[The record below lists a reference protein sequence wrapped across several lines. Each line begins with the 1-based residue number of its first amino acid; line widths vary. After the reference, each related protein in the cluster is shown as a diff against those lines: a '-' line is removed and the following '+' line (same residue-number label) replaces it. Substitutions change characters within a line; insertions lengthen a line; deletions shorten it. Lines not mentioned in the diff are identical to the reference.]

1 MARAFIALLLLLLPE
16 SLSGQTWNDPQVN
29 QLIRRAIA
37 LRESP
42 PQDTLLRSYQSR
54 AHGFVFYLVQFG
66 VGFPDPPRIAK
77 ADELDV
83 EVYWE
88 PPDLSKQR
96 IVAWRSQTFLPQT
109 VTYHRDH
116 LGIVTNNYGPVIR
129 IGDGDEVRDAVHPLS
144 IEGLDEY
151 DFALGDTIT
160 LKTPKGPIDVL
171 AVQVKPRSLKR
182 PLVVGTLYLE
192 RRTAAL
198 VRFQFSFTPAAYR
211 GAEIED
217 ISVVVEQSLLE
228 DKWWLPYQQEIEI
241 RRRASAFEFPVR
253 SIIRGKWQID
263 DYDFTV
269 PFPPEL
275 RSAPQFGGLP
285 TPRPD
290 TARWTTPLRI
300 TAEGAQ
306 PFNRVEFDDLKAK
319 AEALV
324 SHHVIEGL
332 PRNRIGTTA
341 VSDLIRV
348 NRVQGLALGFGWGLQ
363 FNGGF
368 TVRSSLG
375 YGMSD
380 HRITAGFAGSLQR
393 GANQWSVL
401 GRRAIRDFGDEPVV
415 SGAVNSLLAQEAGK
429 DLGDYVLGEEIG
441 AGFRRR
447 LDPRWSLDLGARW
460 ERTSTVATRA
470 SPISGTYRANADLGS
485 GTYWV
490 GRAAMTLAGRGAIDR
505 SDLKA
510 TFGLEFGT
518 GESEY
523 LRANLRTDGSIPT
536 PVGHLRLRTL
546 AGLATHGLPKSRSF
560 AIGGRGT
567 LQPEPIRG
575 YGGREIFVMQ
585 LEWRLSVPVPAVG
598 LGPFA
603 STGRQAIL
611 APFLAVGWAGD
622 AIEGLQWQ
630 SSHGARPVAGV
641 ALELL
646 QNLLRLELGTVL
658 RDRNLLVDG
667 KRPRR
672 LFRLTVDVAPEWWPI
687 L

>member
-1 MARAFIALLLLLLPE
+1 MLLLPGP
-16 SLSGQTWNDPQVN
+16 LAGQSWNEPQVN
-29 QLIRRAIA
+29 QLIRRAIL

-42 PQDTLLRSYQSR
+42 PSDTLLKSYRSR
-54 AHGFVFYLVQFG
+54 AHGFVFYLIQFG

-88 PPDLSKQR
+88 PPDQSKQR
-96 IVAWRSQTFLPQT
+96 IVAWRDQTFLPQT
-109 VTYHRDH
+109 MTYHRDH

-171 AVQVKPRSLKR
+171 AIQVKPRNLKR

-198 VRFQFSFTPAAYR
+198 VRFQFSFTPSAYR

-217 ISVVVEQSLLE
+217 ISVVVEQSLME
-228 DKWWLPYQQEIEI
+228 ERWWLPYRQQIEI
-241 RRRASAFEFPVR
+241 RRRASVFEFPAR
-253 SIIRGKWQID
+253 TIIRGQWEID

-269 PFPPEL
+269 AMPPEV
-275 RSAPQFGGLP
+275 RAAPEFGGLGAP
-285 TPRPD
+285 APD

-300 TAEGAQ
+300 TAEAAE
-306 PFNRVEFDDLKAK
+306 PFNRREFDDLKTN

-324 SHHVIEGL
+324 SRHVIEGL
-332 PRNRIGTTA
+332 PRSRLGTTA
-341 VSDLIRV
+341 LSDLVRV
-348 NRVQGLALGFGWGLQ
+348 NRVQGLALGTGIGLN

-368 TVRSSLG
+368 AVRGALG
-375 YGMSD
+375 YGISD
-380 HRITAGFAGSLQR
+380 HRITAGLTASLLR
-393 GANQWSVL
+393 GANQWSIL

-415 SGAVNSLLAQEAGK
+415 SGAVNSFLAQESGK
-429 DLGDYVLGEEIG
+429 DLGDYVLSEEIG
-441 AGFRRR
+441 IGLRRR

-460 ERTSTVATRA
+460 DRTSTVQTRA

-490 GRAAMTLAGRGAIDR
+490 GRASVTLAGRGAIDR

-510 TFGLEFGT
+510 TFGLELGT
-518 GESEY
+518 GETEY
-523 LRANLRTDGSIPT
+523 IRANLRTDGSIPA
-536 PVGHLRLRTL
+536 PLGHLRLRTL
-546 AGLATHGLPKSRSF
+546 AGMATSGLPRARSF

-575 YGGREIFVMQ
+575 YGGREVLALQ
-585 LEWRLSVPVPAVG
+585 LEWRLRVPVPSVG

-603 STGRQAIL
+603 STGNQVTI
-611 APFLAVGWAGD
+611 APFAAVGWAGGEI
-622 AIEGLQWQ
+622 AGLQWR
-630 SSHGARPVAGV
+630 SSQGARPVVGV

-646 QNLLRLELGTVL
+646 QNLLRLEIGTVL
-658 RDRNLLVDG
+658 RDRNLVIDG
-667 KRPRR
+667 KRTRR
-672 LFRLTVDVAPEWWPI
+672 LIRFTIDVAPEWWPI

>member
-1 MARAFIALLLLLLPE
+1 MARALVALLLLLLPE
-16 SLSGQTWNDPQVN
+16 SLAGQTWNDPQVS
-29 QLIRRAIA
+29 QLIRRAIL

-42 PQDTLLRSYQSR
+42 PSDTLLRSYRSR
-54 AHGFVFYLVQFG
+54 AHGFVFYLIQFG

-88 PPDLSKQR
+88 PPDQSKQR
-96 IVAWRSQTFLPQT
+96 IVAWRDQTFLPAT
-109 VTYHRDH
+109 MTYHRDH
-116 LGIVTNNYGPVIR
+116 LGIVTNNYGPIIR
-129 IGDGDEVRDAVHPLS
+129 IGEGDEVRDAVHPLS
-144 IEGLDEY
+144 LEGLDEY

-160 LKTPKGPIDVL
+160 FRTPKGPIDVL
-171 AVQVKPRSLKR
+171 AVQVKPRDLSR

-228 DKWWLPYQQEIEI
+228 EKWWLPYRQEIEI
-241 RRRASAFEFPVR
+241 RRRASMFEFPAR
-253 SIIRGKWQID
+253 SIIRGKWDIG

-269 PFPPEL
+269 PMPPEL
-275 RSAPQFGGLP
+275 KSAPEFGGLAAP
-285 TPRPD
+285 APD
-290 TARWTTPLRI
+290 TARWTTPLR
-300 TAEGAQ
+300 TSAEEAE
-306 PFNRVEFDDLKAK
+306 PFNRREFDDLKTS

-324 SHHVIEGL
+324 SRHMIEGL
-332 PRNRIGTTA
+332 PRSRVGTTA
-341 VSDLIRV
+341 VSDLVRV
-348 NRVQGLALGFGWGLQ
+348 NRVQGLALGFGWGFQ

-368 TVRSSLG
+368 ALRGSLG
-375 YGMSD
+375 YGLSD
-380 HRITAGFAGSLQR
+380 QRVTAGLTASLLR

-415 SGAVNSLLAQEAGK
+415 SGAVNSLLAQESGK

-441 AGFRRR
+441 VGFRRR

-460 ERTSTVATRA
+460 ERTSTVVTRA
-470 SPISGTYRANADLGS
+470 SPISGTYRDNADLGS
-485 GTYWV
+485 GSYWV
-490 GRAAMTLAGRGAIDR
+490 GRAALTLAARGAIDR

-510 TFGLEFGT
+510 TFGVELGA
-518 GESEY
+518 GETEY
-523 LRANLRTDGSIPT
+523 IRANLRTDGST
-536 PVGHLRLRTL
+536 PVPLGHLRLRTL
-546 AGLATHGLPKSRSF
+546 AGVATLGLPKARSF

-575 YGGREIFVMQ
+575 YGGRKVLALQ
-585 LEWRLSVPVPAVG
+585 LEWRLRVPVPAVG

-603 STGRQAIL
+603 STGKQVIV
-611 APFLAVGWAGD
+611 APFIAVGWAGGEIAD
-622 AIEGLQWQ
+622 LQWR
-630 SSHGARPVAGV
+630 SSRGARPVAGIAV
-641 ALELL
+641 ELL
-646 QNLLRLELGTVL
+646 QNLVRLEIGTVL
-658 RDRNLLVDG
+658 RDRDQLIDG
-667 KRPRR
+667 EHPRR
-672 LFRLTVDVAPEWWPI
+672 LVRVTVDVAPEWWPI